1 MLRLNRLWR
10 RFDLSGSAWIIR
22 STDMQFNHTDHNSM
36 NSLNSLNGLNGLN
49 GLNTL
54 CKAGMSRPLTAYF

>member
-1 MLRLNRLWR
+1 
-10 RFDLSGSAWIIR
+10 
-22 STDMQFNHTDHNSM
+22 MQFNHTDHNSM
-36 NSLNSLNGLNGLN
+36 NSLNGLN

>member
-1 MLRLNRLWR
+1 
-10 RFDLSGSAWIIR
+10 
-22 STDMQFNHTDHNSM
+22 M
-36 NSLNSLNGLNGLN
+36 NSLNSLNSLNGLN